1 VGASRAGAE
10 IDHRGP
16 VAVVVVLMFMMTV
29 TVVMAMMMLVVIAM
43 MMVPIMVL
51 VAMHGPIGMRVLV
64 GPGLRRA
71 FDGGF
76 ARRASANCTHQSTSS
91 SLILSSSPEIICN

>member
-10 IDHRGP
+10 IDHRSS
-16 VAVVVVLMFMMTV
+16 VAVVLMFMMVTV
-29 TVVMAMMMLVVIAM
+29 TVVMAMMMLVLIAM

-51 VAMHGPIGMRVLV
+51 VAMHGPIGMGVLV
-64 GPGLRRA
+64 RLGLRRA

-91 SLILSSSPEIICN
+91 SLILSSSPEVICN